1 MASVIS
7 AIAAVAVTCILRRRF
22 EKFTGRRK

>member
-1 MASVIS
+1 MAIVIS
-7 AIAAVAVTCILRRRF
+7 AIAAVAVSSIPHRRF

>member
-1 MASVIS
+1 MAIVIS
-7 AIAAVAVTCILRRRF
+7 AIAAVAVTFILRRRI

>member
-1 MASVIS
+1 MAIVIS
-7 AIAAVAVTCILRRRF
+7 AIAAVAVSFILRRRF

>member
-1 MASVIS
+1 MAIVIS
-7 AIAAVAVTCILRRRF
+7 AVAAVAVTFILHRRF

>member
-1 MASVIS
+1 MAIVIS
-7 AIAAVAVTCILRRRF
+7 AIAAVVVTFILRRRF